1 MNLWNKG
8 NIAISDP
15 STQGSNPVGDFFGTI
30 MQSSVIAHI
39 YHLKAQGASSY
50 AFHNAVGGYYDAI
63 PGMLDGL
70 VEAYQGCKQELVCC
84 YNNVIP
90 MEDDAIAYFKKLK
103 MFVISESTKLFPG
116 AEYRNLVNEVDTITT
131 LIDKTIYK
139 LTFSK

>member
-8 NIAISDP
+8 NIAMSQGQGNDP
-15 STQGSNPVGDFFGTI
+15 IANFFGTI
-30 MQSSVIAHI
+30 MQSAVIAHI
-39 YHLKAQGASSY
+39 YHLKAQGVSSY

-84 YNNVIP
+84 YSNSLQ
-90 MEDDAIAYFKKLK
+90 MEDDAISYFKNLK
-103 MFVISESTKLFPG
+103 SFVINESTKLFPG

-131 LIDKTIYK
+131 LIDQTIYK
-139 LTFSK
+139 LTFLK